1 MKTALLIKTAA
12 GIVGLRPTDPE
23 TFELVGPPKAI
34 ESAQKLM
41 PMLEPT
47 GNKIAEMGDSF
58 VHALYQSAND
68 QAPRPKPLVSHEA
81 MQKCTLLGRPIVLF
95 QIRGPFA
102 DMLETLRCFLDE
114 SPDEVAANMAKSLID
129 DIEKSGWITDRVFI
143 DGEEGNDFV
152 AVQRHRY
159 PEEDEDEA
167 WRFYA
172 VSAERSLNQAVRDA
186 RDISNL

>member
-12 GIVGLRPTDPE
+12 GLVGLRPTDPE

-68 QAPRPKPLVSHEA
+68 QAPRPNPLVSHEE
-81 MQKCTLLGRPIVLF
+81 MQKRTLLDRPIVLF
-95 QIRGPFA
+95 QIRGQFA
-102 DMLETLRCFLDE
+102 DMLETLRNVMNESHDE
-114 SPDEVAANMAKSLID
+114 AAANTAKGLID
-129 DIEKSGWITDRVFI
+129 DIEETGWITERVFI
-143 DGEEGNDFV
+143 DDQESTDYV

-159 PEEDEDEA
+159 PEEDENEA

-172 VSAERSLNQAVRDA
+172 VSAERSLNQAARDA

>member
-12 GIVGLRPTDPE
+12 GLVGLRPTDPE
-23 TFELVGPPKAI
+23 TFDLVGQPESI
-34 ESAQKLM
+34 EAAKKLM
-41 PMLEPT
+41 PMLERT
-47 GNKIAEMGDSF
+47 GNKIADMGDSF

-68 QAPRPKPLVSHEA
+68 QAPAAAALVSHAE
-81 MQKCTLLGRPIVLF
+81 MQKRTLLDRPVVLF

-102 DMLETLRCFLDE
+102 DMLETLRNVMGESNDE
-114 SPDEVAANMAKSLID
+114 AAANTAKSLID

-143 DGEEGNDFV
+143 DDQEANDFV

-159 PEEDEDEA
+159 PEEDEGEA